1 VEVRAVGLPAEDDY
15 PLTDVCEDL
24 AEDAEDAVED
34 LSAEDRADDIA
45 VRKAVARTLKKASQR
60 IWSRRP
66 VVETL
71 VTRL

>member
-1 VEVRAVGLPAEDDY
+1 MSELLD
-15 PLTDVCEDL
+15 DL
-24 AEDAEDAVED
+24 AEEAEDAVED
-34 LSAEDRADDIA
+34 LSAEARGDDVA
-45 VRKAVARTLKKASQR
+45 VRKAVARALKKRSQR